1 MMKWVFQTLAKDRDW
16 TKIHFILGDVFFKI
30 SKNFIASAF
39 FFAEVYT
46 KKHRYASAKASNV
59 ALVKL
64 TDSIIKN
71 DHVINCALF
80 FGKW

>member
-1 MMKWVFQTLAKDRDW
+1 MIERKY
-16 TKIHFILGDVFFKI
+16 ILFLETYFFKI

-64 TDSIIKN
+64 SDSIIKN

-80 FGKW
+80 FYK

>member
-1 MMKWVFQTLAKDRDW
+1 MIERKY
-16 TKIHFILGDVFFKI
+16 ILFLETYFFKI

-64 TDSIIKN
+64 SDSIIKN

-80 FGKW
+80 FCK

>member
-1 MMKWVFQTLAKDRDW
+1 MGIPNSRERSWLNENTFYSWRRTFL
-16 TKIHFILGDVFFKI
+16 KI
-30 SKNFIASAF
+30 SKNLIASAF
-39 FFAEVYT
+39 FFAEADT
-46 KKHRYASAKASNV
+46 KKHRYASTKASNV